1 MGQRTVFGWLVL
13 EGPVMGACEALW
25 VARWDDVMFH
35 FTWTPQIFLIPL
47 LFFLRLVC
55 YSGAFVLQYSI
66 EHLYDQVLTY
76 GLYLQCGVFKKI
88 NK

>member
-35 FTWTPQIFLIPL
+35 FTWTPQIF
-47 LFFLRLVC
+47 FFNSFC
-55 YSGAFVLQYSI
+55 FSCDWFVTQV
-66 EHLYDQVLTY
+66 HLYYNTPLSTYMIKAVLTVCISNVVS
-76 GLYLQCGVFKKI
+76 LK
-88 NK
+88 